1 MNIVAFFAHPDDET
15 MLAGGALA
23 LLAQSGAQ
31 VHYLCATRGE
41 GGEVGEPPACSV
53 EELGNV
59 REQEMVCAVRE
70 LGGRSL
76 TFLGHTDPR
85 VGPEDAL
92 YAYTEDLVLLSGQ
105 VAASI
110 RQLQADVLLTH
121 GSNGEYGHPAHISSH
136 QAARVAVESLGD
148 QAPLLYT
155 AAASFPEHPRPRLT
169 NQDDP
174 AHLVID
180 VSPALVQKTEAAL
193 CHRTQHAL
201 FTRRASEE
209 AGRLLNVPEVILSL
223 EGYHRHWP
231 PVQGAPDDA
240 FAQTLHPWQVNRET

>member
-1 MNIVAFFAHPDDET
+1 MNILAFFAHPDDET

-31 VHYLCATRGE
+31 VHFLCATRGE
-41 GGEVGEPPACSV
+41 GGEVGEPPACALD
-53 EELGNV
+53 ELGDV
-59 REQEMVCAVRE
+59 REQEMVCAVRT

-85 VGPEDAL
+85 VGPDDTL
-92 YAYTEDLVLLSGQ
+92 YPYTEDLVLLAGQ
-105 VAASI
+105 VAATI

-121 GSNGEYGHPAHISSH
+121 GSNGEYGHPAHINSH
-136 QAARVAVESLGD
+136 LAARVAVESLGD

-155 AAASFPEHPRPRLT
+155 AAAFFPEHPRPRLT
-169 NQDDP
+169 NQNDP

-180 VSPALVQKTEAAL
+180 VSLALPQKTEAAR

-223 EGYHRHWP
+223 EGYHRHLP
-231 PVQGAPDDA
+231 PVEGTPNDH
-240 FAQTLHPWQVNRET
+240 FAQALQLWQVKRET